1 MDTYYGYKLPKA
13 MHKEFAD
20 IIQKISEK
28 QGEVSPQQIMDEF
41 RRNYLDVRA
50 PFEFVKVKIEDVD
63 KDTKAV
69 LDFKYKGKDMS
80 IEALGNGPIDSV
92 KNAINKIVD
101 IDVKI
106 IDYTEHALGEGSN
119 AKAAAYIQMVNN
131 KNGEVTFGVGVS
143 SNITRASIRGLFS
156 AINRLHADE

>member
-1 MDTYYGYKLPKA
+1 
-13 MHKEFAD
+13 
-20 IIQKISEK
+20 
-28 QGEVSPQQIMDEF
+28 
-41 RRNYLDVRA
+41 
-50 PFEFVKVKIEDVD
+50 
-63 KDTKAV
+63 
-69 LDFKYKGKDMS
+69 MS